1 MSLKLITLAALGT
14 AAQAATPAPS
24 AQAATTYSKAK
35 CITGYASNL
44 QKDQGIPLV
53 VIDSTA
59 GYCMAGN
66 GGGADTTKSMLLK
79 CDGTF
84 LFYFPKCCLI
94 IIFHLNFSF
103 PVGFFFLSQVK
114 KWSTKY
120 PPVLVAQA
128 SPQPPKL
135 TLTGPGHVKEPV
147 WYKELI
153 YPCTPTKSAAL
164 LMLKQYKQS
173 P

>member
-59 GYCMAGN
+59 GFCFPANVEAYTG
-66 GGGADTTKSMLLK
+66 DKTTKSMLLR
-79 CDGTF
+79 CVGTF
-84 LFYFPKCCLI
+84 LFYFPKFCLI

-103 PVGFFFLSQVK
+103 PVGFFSF
-114 KWSTKY
+114 
-120 PPVLVAQA
+120 
-128 SPQPPKL
+128 
-135 TLTGPGHVKEPV
+135 HR
-147 WYKELI
+147 
-153 YPCTPTKSAAL
+153 
-164 LMLKQYKQS
+164 
-173 P
+173 

>member
-79 CDGTF
+79 CDA
-84 LFYFPKCCLI
+84 
-94 IIFHLNFSF
+94 
-103 PVGFFFLSQVK
+103 VRFFFIFQNV
-114 KWSTKY
+114 
-120 PPVLVAQA
+120 V
-128 SPQPPKL
+128 
-135 TLTGPGHVKEPV
+135 
-147 WYKELI
+147 
-153 YPCTPTKSAAL
+153 
-164 LMLKQYKQS
+164 
-173 P
+173 